1 MTAITNP
8 VPAKE
13 IVYDRETRD
22 YAMYLDGQCVGYA
35 RSYHEAET
43 ELDRIVYEQLRHTPS
58 RNPNPNP
65 SFEDEIEAPA
75 RASEIHNTHQI
86 NWQAAIVLARAEEQ
100 CKNNPKALKVVA
112 YVIAHYHEIR
122 AVANGVMV
130 PSDSQ
135 VGKFHLVDD
144 NGGCSCPARIER
156 CKHVRAVALWRHSL
170 GIA

>member
-1 MTAITNP
+1 MTAIANP

-65 SFEDEIEAPA
+65 SFEEEIEAPA
-75 RASEIHNTHQI
+75 RASEIFNTCQI
-86 NWQAAIVLARAEEQ
+86 DWQGAIVLARAEEQ
-100 CKNNPKALKVVA
+100 SKNDAKALAIVE
-112 YVIAHYHEIR
+112 YVIKHYHEIR

-135 VGKFHLVDD
+135 AGKFHLVSSS
-144 NGGCSCPARIER
+144 GCSCPARIER
-156 CKHVRAVALWRHSL
+156 CKHVRAVALWRYSL